1 MFFSSLRKKPRTQS
15 NRARDPV
22 AKCRCEKWGILIQAG
37 AAVDS
42 DREGKLSSAPFPK
55 TSFPTASF
63 TWLQKAASRCRL
75 VRHSGCCS
83 DVAKHSRFSEHFA
96 AS

>member
-1 MFFSSLRKKPRTQS
+1 MFFSSLRKKPGTQS

-22 AKCRCEKWGILIQAG
+22 AKCRCEKWGTLIQAG

-42 DREGKLSSAPFPK
+42 DREGKLSSAPFPE
-55 TSFPTASF
+55 TSFPTAS
-63 TWLQKAASRCRL
+63 AASRCRL

-83 DVAKHSRFSEHFA
+83 DVAKHGRFSEHFA